1 MPTWTVISTVERL
14 GGLNDACTGHPF
26 AAIEGRA
33 DVAGFGIHAAT
44 VTADTADAAF
54 DVVREAF
61 RIAGNIATN
70 RDPNNGPPIV
80 VDRWTVI
87 GTATNGVCATH
98 DVRAVVAGEHT
109 VHGRYESMLSHRWE
123 RVVDAPDVGAAES
136 AGYKA
141 AAEVY
146 DETWD

>member
-14 GGLNDACTGHPF
+14 GGLNDACTGHQL
-26 AAIEGRA
+26 AAVEGRA
-33 DVAGFGIHAAT
+33 EVAGFNIHTAT
-44 VTADTADAAF
+44 VTADTAAAAF

-61 RIAGNIATN
+61 RIAGNVATN
-70 RDPNNGPPIV
+70 RDPMESPIAA
-80 VDRWTVI
+80 DRWTVI
-87 GTATNGVCATH
+87 GEADNGVCANYSTL
-98 DVRAVVAGEHT
+98 AVVAGEHT

-123 RVVDAPDVGAAES
+123 RVVDAPDVHAAEA
-136 AGYKA
+136 AGHKA

>member
-1 MPTWTVISTVERL
+1 MTTWTVISTVERL
-14 GGLNDACTGHPF
+14 GGLDDALTGHPF

-33 DVAGFGIHAAT
+33 EVAGFNIHTAVINAAT
-44 VTADTADAAF
+44 TDAAF

-61 RIAGNIATN
+61 RIAGNIAPN
-70 RDPNNGPPIV
+70 CDPMHSPIV
-80 VDRWTVI
+80 ADRWTVI

-98 DVRAVVAGEHT
+98 NVLAVVAGEHT
-109 VHGRYESMLSHRWE
+109 VHGRCESMLSHRWE
-123 RVVDAPDVGAAES
+123 RVVDAPDVHAAES
-136 AGYKA
+136 AGHKA

>member
-14 GGLNDACTGHPF
+14 GGLDDACTGHPF

-33 DVAGFGIHAAT
+33 DVAGFGIHTAT
-44 VTADTADAAF
+44 VNAETPDTAF
-54 DVVREAF
+54 DLVREAF
-61 RIAGNIATN
+61 RIAGNIA
-70 RDPNNGPPIV
+70 PNCGPMDSPIAA
-80 VDRWTVI
+80 DRWTVI

-109 VHGRYESMLSHRWE
+109 VHGRYESMLTHRWE
-123 RVVDAPDVGAAES
+123 RVVDAPDVHAAEV
-136 AGYKA
+136 AGHKA

-146 DETWD
+146 GESWD